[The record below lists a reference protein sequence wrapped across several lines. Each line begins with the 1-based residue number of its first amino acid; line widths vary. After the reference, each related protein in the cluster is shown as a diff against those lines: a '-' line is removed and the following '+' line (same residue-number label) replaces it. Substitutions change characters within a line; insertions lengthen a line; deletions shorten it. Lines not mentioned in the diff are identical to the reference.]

1 VLLCRTDKEEAGNVE
16 YFALGFFLCARAIF
30 IEPFLLGFIVV
41 SINHGSD
48 SMNKLFFTI
57 FLLLTIPFA
66 QAAKPLAERLLMLN
80 TDVNYDEEYNKAL
93 DEMQS
98 LPAPEK
104 EKLSK
109 ELSKTLTGDKIAD
122 RRANAA
128 SALGDMC
135 ASVKGN
141 VQHLKQSAKDKEKI
155 VRQATVSALKRC
167 GKSPEAVEVLKT
179 LKNDADE
186 VVKLQVQMA
195 LEEWK

>member
-1 VLLCRTDKEEAGNVE
+1 MTKLIFTV
-16 YFALGFFLCARAIF
+16 FFL
-30 IEPFLLGFIVV
+30 
-41 SINHGSD
+41 
-48 SMNKLFFTI
+48 FT
-57 FLLLTIPFA
+57 LPFA
-66 QAAKPLAERLLMLN
+66 QAAKPLAERLVMLN
-80 TDVNYDEEYNKAL
+80 TEVTYDEEYNKAL

-98 LPAPEK
+98 LPAAEK

-135 ASVKGN
+135 PSVKSN
-141 VQHLKQSAKDKEKI
+141 VQLLKQSAKDKEKI

-167 GKSPEAVEVLKT
+167 GKSPEALEVLKS

-186 VVKLQVQMA
+186 VVKLQVQMT